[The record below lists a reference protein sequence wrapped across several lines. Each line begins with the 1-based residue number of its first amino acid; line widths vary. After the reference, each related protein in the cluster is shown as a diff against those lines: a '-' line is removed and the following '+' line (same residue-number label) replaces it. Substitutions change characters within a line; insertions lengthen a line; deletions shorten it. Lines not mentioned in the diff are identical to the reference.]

1 MKNKNKIIN
10 ELYEKSPDVRER
22 IRKDVDF
29 SQFEKKNA
37 PAAKSSNGFK
47 WATAVLS
54 VALIAMIAVLAPII
68 AKTSKPGKSGK
79 TPGVSYASDYV
90 VFIDVNPSVRL
101 DVSGG
106 DVVTAQKGMNKDG
119 VVLLYQ
125 ENLVGKNIDEAATYL
140 IEKMDEAGLVKDKGK
155 VRISVADK
163 KTGKRID
170 EKQRHALEVVNNL
183 FKNKNKDV
191 SAMILSDKEIDA
203 IEDYYDNN
211 NVGEYEMQMIEEFKA
226 KLLLAID
233 KKIGRIDELLNILKP
248 WEKDERKVKKLDQN
262 DAETTR
268 PGVITDAD
276 VSGIKDCLNMF
287 DDILAGG
294 GISQNVAENTDKD
307 GEFKDY
313 PFVMT
318 VTVGNTGI
326 TAKMYYKEVNTVTE
340 TEIDDGE
347 EETEVSTTLSGVM
360 VFGDQKFDV
369 TGKKEI
375 ETEGNEKETSIE
387 FTTKS
392 QTNPDNYVK
401 IKQSVEV
408 ENGAQE
414 VEYEYEIYEN
424 GEKAREFKLEVE
436 DENGKTEVSFKMEI
450 ENVPEETEYKIIKG
464 DVDGK
469 FKIKYEKGKEKGF
482 ITVEAVEGGYKLTYN
497 NGYSEVI

>member
-22 IRKDVDF
+22 IKKDVDF

-183 FKNKNKDV
+183 FQNKNKDV
-191 SAMILSDKEIDA
+191 SAMILSDNEIDA

-211 NVGEYEMQMIEEFKA
+211 NVGEYEKQMIKEFRR
-226 KLLLAID
+226 KLIDAINE
-233 KKIGRIDELLNILKP
+233 KIRRIDELLNNILKP

-262 DAETTR
+262 DAEKAALEAIK
-268 PGVITDAD
+268 VYCAD
-276 VSGIKDCLNMF
+276 YKVNYYEVANDEIAEFCEELFDKKKDLQECI
-287 DDILAGG
+287 DDIKT
-294 GISQNVAENTDKD
+294 SD
-307 GEFKDY
+307 GDDSYGEILSDLLEI
-313 PFVMT
+313 V
-318 VTVGNTGI
+318 
-326 TAKMYYKEVNTVTE
+326 KEE
-340 TEIDDGE
+340 LFE
-347 EETEVSTTLSGVM
+347 
-360 VFGDQKFDV
+360 
-369 TGKKEI
+369 
-375 ETEGNEKETSIE
+375 
-387 FTTKS
+387 
-392 QTNPDNYVK
+392 
-401 IKQSVEV
+401 
-408 ENGAQE
+408 QE
-414 VEYEYEIYEN
+414 
-424 GEKAREFKLEVE
+424 
-436 DENGKTEVSFKMEI
+436 D
-450 ENVPEETEYKIIKG
+450 
-464 DVDGK
+464 
-469 FKIKYEKGKEKGF
+469 
-482 ITVEAVEGGYKLTYN
+482 
-497 NGYSEVI
+497 

>member
-68 AKTSKPGKSGK
+68 AKTSKPDKSGK

-170 EKQRHALEVVNNL
+170 EKQRHAVDVVNNL
-183 FKNKNKDV
+183 FQNKNKDV
-191 SAMILSDKEIDA
+191 SAMILSDNEIDA

-211 NVGEYEMQMIEEFKA
+211 NVGQYEIDMIKEFKD
-226 KLLLAID
+226 KLLRAID

-248 WEKDERKVKKLDQN
+248 WEKDERKVKNLDQN
-262 DAETTR
+262 DAEKAALEAIK
-268 PGVITDAD
+268 VYCAD
-276 VSGIKDCLNMF
+276 YKVNYYEVANDEIAEFYEDLVEKKKDLQECI
-287 DDILAGG
+287 DDI
-294 GISQNVAENTDKD
+294 N
-307 GEFKDY
+307 
-313 PFVMT
+313 
-318 VTVGNTGI
+318 
-326 TAKMYYKEVNTVTE
+326 
-340 TEIDDGE
+340 
-347 EETEVSTTLSGVM
+347 
-360 VFGDQKFDV
+360 
-369 TGKKEI
+369 
-375 ETEGNEKETSIE
+375 
-387 FTTKS
+387 
-392 QTNPDNYVK
+392 NPDGDDSYGEILSDLLEIVK
-401 IKQSVEV
+401 E
-408 ENGAQE
+408 ELFEQE
-414 VEYEYEIYEN
+414 
-424 GEKAREFKLEVE
+424 
-436 DENGKTEVSFKMEI
+436 D
-450 ENVPEETEYKIIKG
+450 
-464 DVDGK
+464 
-469 FKIKYEKGKEKGF
+469 
-482 ITVEAVEGGYKLTYN
+482 
-497 NGYSEVI
+497 

>member
-10 ELYEKSPDVRER
+10 ELYEKSPDIRER

-68 AKTSKPGKSGK
+68 AKTSKPDKSGK

-119 VVLLYQ
+119 VVLLYK

-140 IEKMDEAGLVKDKGK
+140 IEKMDEAGLVKDKGE

-183 FKNKNKDV
+183 FQNKNKDV
-191 SAMILSDKEIDA
+191 SAMILSDNEIDA

-211 NVGEYEMQMIEEFKA
+211 NVGQYEIDMIKEFKD
-226 KLLLAID
+226 KLLRAID
-233 KKIGRIDELLNILKP
+233 KKIGRIDELLKILKP

-262 DAETTR
+262 DAEKAALEAIK
-268 PGVITDAD
+268 VYCAD
-276 VSGIKDCLNMF
+276 YKVNYYEVANDEIAEFYEDLVEKKKDLQECI
-287 DDILAGG
+287 DDI
-294 GISQNVAENTDKD
+294 N
-307 GEFKDY
+307 
-313 PFVMT
+313 
-318 VTVGNTGI
+318 
-326 TAKMYYKEVNTVTE
+326 
-340 TEIDDGE
+340 
-347 EETEVSTTLSGVM
+347 
-360 VFGDQKFDV
+360 
-369 TGKKEI
+369 
-375 ETEGNEKETSIE
+375 
-387 FTTKS
+387 
-392 QTNPDNYVK
+392 NPDGDDSYGEILSDLLEIVK
-401 IKQSVEV
+401 E
-408 ENGAQE
+408 ELFEQE
-414 VEYEYEIYEN
+414 
-424 GEKAREFKLEVE
+424 
-436 DENGKTEVSFKMEI
+436 D
-450 ENVPEETEYKIIKG
+450 
-464 DVDGK
+464 
-469 FKIKYEKGKEKGF
+469 
-482 ITVEAVEGGYKLTYN
+482 
-497 NGYSEVI
+497 

>member
-68 AKTSKPGKSGK
+68 AKTSKPGKSPK

-170 EKQRHALEVVNNL
+170 EKQRHALEVVNKL

-191 SAMILSDKEIDA
+191 SAMILSDNDIDA

-211 NVGEYEMQMIEEFKA
+211 NVGEYEKQMVEEFKA
-226 KLLLAID
+226 KLLLAIE
-233 KKIGRIDELLNILKP
+233 KKIGKIENLLGMLDK
-248 WEKDERKVKKLDQN
+248 EGLSESERKVKKLDQN
-262 DAETTR
+262 DAEKAALEAIK
-268 PGVITDAD
+268 VYCAD
-276 VSGIKDCLNMF
+276 YKVNYHEVANDEIAEFYEDLVDKRKDLLECI
-287 DDILAGG
+287 DDI
-294 GISQNVAENTDKD
+294 N
-307 GEFKDY
+307 
-313 PFVMT
+313 
-318 VTVGNTGI
+318 
-326 TAKMYYKEVNTVTE
+326 
-340 TEIDDGE
+340 
-347 EETEVSTTLSGVM
+347 
-360 VFGDQKFDV
+360 
-369 TGKKEI
+369 
-375 ETEGNEKETSIE
+375 
-387 FTTKS
+387 
-392 QTNPDNYVK
+392 NPDGDDSYGEILSDLLEIVK
-401 IKQSVEV
+401 E
-408 ENGAQE
+408 ELFEQE
-414 VEYEYEIYEN
+414 
-424 GEKAREFKLEVE
+424 
-436 DENGKTEVSFKMEI
+436 D
-450 ENVPEETEYKIIKG
+450 
-464 DVDGK
+464 
-469 FKIKYEKGKEKGF
+469 
-482 ITVEAVEGGYKLTYN
+482 
-497 NGYSEVI
+497 

>member
-68 AKTSKPGKSGK
+68 AKTSKPGKSPK

-170 EKQRHALEVVNNL
+170 EKQRHAVDVVNNL
-183 FKNKNKDV
+183 FQNKNKDV
-191 SAMILSDKEIDA
+191 SAMILSDNDIDA

-211 NVGEYEMQMIEEFKA
+211 NVGEYEKQMVDEFKA
-226 KLLLAID
+226 KLLLAIE
-233 KKIGRIDELLNILKP
+233 KKIGKIENLLGMLDK
-248 WEKDERKVKKLDQN
+248 EGLSESERKVKKLDQN
-262 DAETTR
+262 DAEKAALEAIK
-268 PGVITDAD
+268 VYCAD
-276 VSGIKDCLNMF
+276 YKVNYHEVANDEIAEFYEDLVDKRKDLLECI
-287 DDILAGG
+287 DDIKN
-294 GISQNVAENTDKD
+294 SD
-307 GEFKDY
+307 G
-313 PFVMT
+313 
-318 VTVGNTGI
+318 
-326 TAKMYYKEVNTVTE
+326 
-340 TEIDDGE
+340 DDSYGK
-347 EETEVSTTLSGVM
+347 TLSDLLEIV
-360 VFGDQKFDV
+360 
-369 TGKKEI
+369 KE
-375 ETEGNEKETSIE
+375 ELFE
-387 FTTKS
+387 
-392 QTNPDNYVK
+392 
-401 IKQSVEV
+401 
-408 ENGAQE
+408 QE
-414 VEYEYEIYEN
+414 
-424 GEKAREFKLEVE
+424 
-436 DENGKTEVSFKMEI
+436 D
-450 ENVPEETEYKIIKG
+450 
-464 DVDGK
+464 
-469 FKIKYEKGKEKGF
+469 
-482 ITVEAVEGGYKLTYN
+482 
-497 NGYSEVI
+497 

>member
-10 ELYEKSPDVRER
+10 ELYEKSPDIRER

-68 AKTSKPGKSGK
+68 AKTSKPDKSGK

-140 IEKMDEAGLVKDKGK
+140 IEKMDEAGLVKDKGE

-183 FKNKNKDV
+183 FQNKNKDV
-191 SAMILSDKEIDA
+191 SAMILSDNEIDA

-211 NVGEYEMQMIEEFKA
+211 NVGEYEKQMIEEFKA

-233 KKIGRIDELLNILKP
+233 KKIGRIDELLKILKP

-262 DAETTR
+262 DAEKAALEAIK
-268 PGVITDAD
+268 VYCAD
-276 VSGIKDCLNMF
+276 YKVNYYEVANDEIAEFYEDLVEKKKDLQECI
-287 DDILAGG
+287 DDI
-294 GISQNVAENTDKD
+294 N
-307 GEFKDY
+307 
-313 PFVMT
+313 
-318 VTVGNTGI
+318 
-326 TAKMYYKEVNTVTE
+326 
-340 TEIDDGE
+340 
-347 EETEVSTTLSGVM
+347 
-360 VFGDQKFDV
+360 
-369 TGKKEI
+369 
-375 ETEGNEKETSIE
+375 
-387 FTTKS
+387 
-392 QTNPDNYVK
+392 NPDGDDSYGEILSDLLEIVK
-401 IKQSVEV
+401 E
-408 ENGAQE
+408 ELFEQE
-414 VEYEYEIYEN
+414 
-424 GEKAREFKLEVE
+424 
-436 DENGKTEVSFKMEI
+436 D
-450 ENVPEETEYKIIKG
+450 
-464 DVDGK
+464 
-469 FKIKYEKGKEKGF
+469 
-482 ITVEAVEGGYKLTYN
+482 
-497 NGYSEVI
+497 

>member
-68 AKTSKPGKSGK
+68 AKTSKPGKSPK

-183 FKNKNKDV
+183 FQNKNKDV
-191 SAMILSDKEIDA
+191 SAMILSDNDIDA

-211 NVGEYEMQMIEEFKA
+211 NVGEYEKQMVEEFKA
-226 KLLLAID
+226 KLLLAIE
-233 KKIGRIDELLNILKP
+233 KKIGKIENLLGMLDK
-248 WEKDERKVKKLDQN
+248 EGLSESERKVKKLDQN
-262 DAETTR
+262 DAEKAALEAIK
-268 PGVITDAD
+268 VYCAD
-276 VSGIKDCLNMF
+276 YKVNYHEVANDEIAEFYEDLVDKRKDLLECI
-287 DDILAGG
+287 DDI
-294 GISQNVAENTDKD
+294 K
-307 GEFKDY
+307 
-313 PFVMT
+313 
-318 VTVGNTGI
+318 
-326 TAKMYYKEVNTVTE
+326 
-340 TEIDDGE
+340 
-347 EETEVSTTLSGVM
+347 
-360 VFGDQKFDV
+360 
-369 TGKKEI
+369 
-375 ETEGNEKETSIE
+375 
-387 FTTKS
+387 
-392 QTNPDNYVK
+392 NPDGDDSYGEILSDLLEIVK
-401 IKQSVEV
+401 E
-408 ENGAQE
+408 ELFEQE
-414 VEYEYEIYEN
+414 
-424 GEKAREFKLEVE
+424 
-436 DENGKTEVSFKMEI
+436 D
-450 ENVPEETEYKIIKG
+450 
-464 DVDGK
+464 
-469 FKIKYEKGKEKGF
+469 
-482 ITVEAVEGGYKLTYN
+482 
-497 NGYSEVI
+497 

>member
-68 AKTSKPGKSGK
+68 AKTSKPDKSGK

-183 FKNKNKDV
+183 FQNKNKDV
-191 SAMILSDKEIDA
+191 SAMILSDNEIDA

-211 NVGEYEMQMIEEFKA
+211 NVGEYEKQMIDDFKGR
-226 KLLLAID
+226 LLAAIN
-233 KKIGRIDELLNILKP
+233 KKIERIDELLNTLKP
-248 WEKDERKVKKLDQN
+248 WEEDERKVKHLDQN
-262 DAETTR
+262 DAEKAALEAIK
-268 PGVITDAD
+268 VYCAD
-276 VSGIKDCLNMF
+276 YKVNYYEVANDEIAEFYEDLVEKKKDLLECI
-287 DDILAGG
+287 DDI
-294 GISQNVAENTDKD
+294 N
-307 GEFKDY
+307 
-313 PFVMT
+313 
-318 VTVGNTGI
+318 
-326 TAKMYYKEVNTVTE
+326 
-340 TEIDDGE
+340 
-347 EETEVSTTLSGVM
+347 
-360 VFGDQKFDV
+360 
-369 TGKKEI
+369 
-375 ETEGNEKETSIE
+375 
-387 FTTKS
+387 
-392 QTNPDNYVK
+392 NPDSDDSYGEILSDLLEIVK
-401 IKQSVEV
+401 E
-408 ENGAQE
+408 ELFEQE
-414 VEYEYEIYEN
+414 
-424 GEKAREFKLEVE
+424 
-436 DENGKTEVSFKMEI
+436 D
-450 ENVPEETEYKIIKG
+450 
-464 DVDGK
+464 
-469 FKIKYEKGKEKGF
+469 
-482 ITVEAVEGGYKLTYN
+482 
-497 NGYSEVI
+497 

>member
-68 AKTSKPGKSGK
+68 AKTSKPEKSGK

-125 ENLVGKNIDEAATYL
+125 ENLIGKNIDEAATYL

-183 FKNKNKDV
+183 FQNKNKDV
-191 SAMILSDKEIDA
+191 SAMILSDNEIDA

-211 NVGEYEMQMIEEFKA
+211 NVGEYEKQMIDEFKA
-226 KLLLAID
+226 KLLLAIE
-233 KKIGRIDELLNILKP
+233 KKIGKIENLLGMLDK
-248 WEKDERKVKKLDQN
+248 EGLSESERKVKHLDQN
-262 DAETTR
+262 DAEKAALEAIK
-268 PGVITDAD
+268 VYCAD
-276 VSGIKDCLNMF
+276 YKVNYHEVANDEIAEFYEDLDDKRKDLLKCIKDINNSDG
-287 DDILAGG
+287 DDSYGEILSDLLE
-294 GISQNVAENTDKD
+294 IV
-307 GEFKDY
+307 
-313 PFVMT
+313 
-318 VTVGNTGI
+318 
-326 TAKMYYKEVNTVTE
+326 KEE
-340 TEIDDGE
+340 LFE
-347 EETEVSTTLSGVM
+347 
-360 VFGDQKFDV
+360 
-369 TGKKEI
+369 
-375 ETEGNEKETSIE
+375 
-387 FTTKS
+387 
-392 QTNPDNYVK
+392 
-401 IKQSVEV
+401 
-408 ENGAQE
+408 QE
-414 VEYEYEIYEN
+414 
-424 GEKAREFKLEVE
+424 
-436 DENGKTEVSFKMEI
+436 D
-450 ENVPEETEYKIIKG
+450 
-464 DVDGK
+464 
-469 FKIKYEKGKEKGF
+469 
-482 ITVEAVEGGYKLTYN
+482 
-497 NGYSEVI
+497 

>member
-10 ELYEKSPDVRER
+10 ELYEKSPDIRER

-68 AKTSKPGKSGK
+68 AKTSKPDKSGK

-183 FKNKNKDV
+183 FQNKNKDV
-191 SAMILSDKEIDA
+191 SAMILSDNEIDA

-211 NVGEYEMQMIEEFKA
+211 NVGQYEIDMIKEFKD
-226 KLLLAID
+226 KLLRAID
-233 KKIGRIDELLNILKP
+233 TKIGRIDELLKILKP

-262 DAETTR
+262 DAEKAALEAIK
-268 PGVITDAD
+268 VYCAD
-276 VSGIKDCLNMF
+276 YKVNYYEVANDEIAEFYEDLVEKKKDLQECI
-287 DDILAGG
+287 DDI
-294 GISQNVAENTDKD
+294 N
-307 GEFKDY
+307 
-313 PFVMT
+313 
-318 VTVGNTGI
+318 
-326 TAKMYYKEVNTVTE
+326 
-340 TEIDDGE
+340 
-347 EETEVSTTLSGVM
+347 
-360 VFGDQKFDV
+360 
-369 TGKKEI
+369 
-375 ETEGNEKETSIE
+375 
-387 FTTKS
+387 
-392 QTNPDNYVK
+392 NPDGDDSYGEILSDLLEIVK
-401 IKQSVEV
+401 E
-408 ENGAQE
+408 ELFEQE
-414 VEYEYEIYEN
+414 
-424 GEKAREFKLEVE
+424 
-436 DENGKTEVSFKMEI
+436 D
-450 ENVPEETEYKIIKG
+450 
-464 DVDGK
+464 
-469 FKIKYEKGKEKGF
+469 
-482 ITVEAVEGGYKLTYN
+482 
-497 NGYSEVI
+497 

>member
-22 IRKDVDF
+22 IKKDVDF

-37 PAAKSSNGFK
+37 PAAKSTNGFK

-183 FKNKNKDV
+183 FQNKNKDV
-191 SAMILSDKEIDA
+191 SAMILSDNEIDA

-211 NVGEYEMQMIEEFKA
+211 NVGEYEKQMIDDFK
-226 KLLLAID
+226 KRLLDAIYT
-233 KKIGRIDELLNILKP
+233 KIGRIEEIKALLDELDKNRRV
-248 WEKDERKVKKLDQN
+248 KDLDN
-262 DAETTR
+262 DAEKSLYEK
-268 PGVITDAD
+268 IQLYCAD
-276 VSGIKDCLNMF
+276 YKLNWNEVKKD
-287 DDILAGG
+287 
-294 GISQNVAENTDKD
+294 
-307 GEFKDY
+307 
-313 PFVMT
+313 
-318 VTVGNTGI
+318 
-326 TAKMYYKEVNTVTE
+326 
-340 TEIDDGE
+340 
-347 EETEVSTTLSGVM
+347 
-360 VFGDQKFDV
+360 
-369 TGKKEI
+369 
-375 ETEGNEKETSIE
+375 
-387 FTTKS
+387 
-392 QTNPDNYVK
+392 K
-401 IKQSVEV
+401 IKEF
-408 ENGAQE
+408 
-414 VEYEYEIYEN
+414 YEDID
-424 GEKAREFKLEVE
+424 EKREKLEDCIE
-436 DENGKTEVSFKMEI
+436 DIEI
-450 ENVPEETEYKIIKG
+450 SDGDDSYGEILSDLLEIVKEELFEQE
-464 DVDGK
+464 D
-469 FKIKYEKGKEKGF
+469 
-482 ITVEAVEGGYKLTYN
+482 
-497 NGYSEVI
+497 

>member
-68 AKTSKPGKSGK
+68 AKTSKPDKSGK

-125 ENLVGKNIDEAATYL
+125 ENLIGKNIDEAATYL

-183 FKNKNKDV
+183 FQNKNKDV
-191 SAMILSDKEIDA
+191 SAMILSDNEIDA
-203 IEDYYDNN
+203 IEDWYDTD
-211 NVGEYEMQMIEEFKA
+211 NVGQYEIDMIKEFK
-226 KLLLAID
+226 KNLIVAINE
-233 KKIGRIDELLNILKP
+233 KIGRIDELLNNTLKP
-248 WEKDERKVKKLDQN
+248 WEKDERKVKHLDQN
-262 DAETTR
+262 DAEKAALEAIK
-268 PGVITDAD
+268 VYCAD
-276 VSGIKDCLNMF
+276 YKVNYHEVANDEIAEFYEDLDDKRKDLLKCIKDINNSDG
-287 DDILAGG
+287 DDSYGEILSDLLE
-294 GISQNVAENTDKD
+294 IV
-307 GEFKDY
+307 
-313 PFVMT
+313 
-318 VTVGNTGI
+318 
-326 TAKMYYKEVNTVTE
+326 KEE
-340 TEIDDGE
+340 LFE
-347 EETEVSTTLSGVM
+347 
-360 VFGDQKFDV
+360 
-369 TGKKEI
+369 
-375 ETEGNEKETSIE
+375 
-387 FTTKS
+387 
-392 QTNPDNYVK
+392 
-401 IKQSVEV
+401 
-408 ENGAQE
+408 QE
-414 VEYEYEIYEN
+414 
-424 GEKAREFKLEVE
+424 
-436 DENGKTEVSFKMEI
+436 D
-450 ENVPEETEYKIIKG
+450 
-464 DVDGK
+464 
-469 FKIKYEKGKEKGF
+469 
-482 ITVEAVEGGYKLTYN
+482 
-497 NGYSEVI
+497 

>member
-183 FKNKNKDV
+183 FQNKNKDV
-191 SAMILSDKEIDA
+191 SAMILSDNEIDA

-211 NVGEYEMQMIEEFKA
+211 NVGQYEMDMIKEFKD
-226 KLLLAID
+226 KLLRAID

-248 WEKDERKVKKLDQN
+248 WEKDERKVKNLDQN
-262 DAETTR
+262 DAEKAALEAIK
-268 PGVITDAD
+268 VYCAD
-276 VSGIKDCLNMF
+276 YKVNYYEVANDEIAEFYEDLVEKKKDLQECI
-287 DDILAGG
+287 DDI
-294 GISQNVAENTDKD
+294 N
-307 GEFKDY
+307 
-313 PFVMT
+313 
-318 VTVGNTGI
+318 
-326 TAKMYYKEVNTVTE
+326 
-340 TEIDDGE
+340 
-347 EETEVSTTLSGVM
+347 
-360 VFGDQKFDV
+360 
-369 TGKKEI
+369 
-375 ETEGNEKETSIE
+375 
-387 FTTKS
+387 
-392 QTNPDNYVK
+392 NPDGDDSYGEILSDLLEIVK
-401 IKQSVEV
+401 E
-408 ENGAQE
+408 ELFEQE
-414 VEYEYEIYEN
+414 
-424 GEKAREFKLEVE
+424 
-436 DENGKTEVSFKMEI
+436 D
-450 ENVPEETEYKIIKG
+450 
-464 DVDGK
+464 
-469 FKIKYEKGKEKGF
+469 
-482 ITVEAVEGGYKLTYN
+482 
-497 NGYSEVI
+497 

>member
-183 FKNKNKDV
+183 FQNKNKDV
-191 SAMILSDKEIDA
+191 SAMILSDNEIDA

-211 NVGEYEMQMIEEFKA
+211 VGQYEIDMIKEFKD
-226 KLLLAID
+226 KLLRAID
-233 KKIGRIDELLNILKP
+233 KKIGRIDELLKILKP

-262 DAETTR
+262 DAEKAALEAIK
-268 PGVITDAD
+268 VYCAD
-276 VSGIKDCLNMF
+276 YKVNYYEVANDEIAEFYEDLVEKKKDLQECI
-287 DDILAGG
+287 DDI
-294 GISQNVAENTDKD
+294 N
-307 GEFKDY
+307 
-313 PFVMT
+313 
-318 VTVGNTGI
+318 
-326 TAKMYYKEVNTVTE
+326 
-340 TEIDDGE
+340 
-347 EETEVSTTLSGVM
+347 
-360 VFGDQKFDV
+360 
-369 TGKKEI
+369 
-375 ETEGNEKETSIE
+375 
-387 FTTKS
+387 
-392 QTNPDNYVK
+392 NPDGDDSYGEILSDLLEIVK
-401 IKQSVEV
+401 E
-408 ENGAQE
+408 ELFEQE
-414 VEYEYEIYEN
+414 
-424 GEKAREFKLEVE
+424 
-436 DENGKTEVSFKMEI
+436 D
-450 ENVPEETEYKIIKG
+450 
-464 DVDGK
+464 
-469 FKIKYEKGKEKGF
+469 
-482 ITVEAVEGGYKLTYN
+482 
-497 NGYSEVI
+497 

>member
-68 AKTSKPGKSGK
+68 AKTSKPGKSPK

-119 VVLLYQ
+119 VVLLYK

-183 FKNKNKDV
+183 FQNKNKDV
-191 SAMILSDKEIDA
+191 SAMILSDNDIDA

-211 NVGEYEMQMIEEFKA
+211 NVGEYEKQMVEEFKA

-233 KKIGRIDELLNILKP
+233 KKIGDINKLCEMLNNAGLS
-248 WEKDERKVKKLDQN
+248 ESERKVKKLDQN
-262 DAETTR
+262 DAEKAALEAIK
-268 PGVITDAD
+268 VYCAD
-276 VSGIKDCLNMF
+276 YKVNYHEVANDEIAEFYEDLVEKKKDLQECI
-287 DDILAGG
+287 DDI
-294 GISQNVAENTDKD
+294 N
-307 GEFKDY
+307 
-313 PFVMT
+313 
-318 VTVGNTGI
+318 
-326 TAKMYYKEVNTVTE
+326 
-340 TEIDDGE
+340 
-347 EETEVSTTLSGVM
+347 
-360 VFGDQKFDV
+360 
-369 TGKKEI
+369 
-375 ETEGNEKETSIE
+375 
-387 FTTKS
+387 
-392 QTNPDNYVK
+392 NPDGDDSYGEILSDLLEIVK
-401 IKQSVEV
+401 E
-408 ENGAQE
+408 ELFEQE
-414 VEYEYEIYEN
+414 
-424 GEKAREFKLEVE
+424 
-436 DENGKTEVSFKMEI
+436 D
-450 ENVPEETEYKIIKG
+450 
-464 DVDGK
+464 
-469 FKIKYEKGKEKGF
+469 
-482 ITVEAVEGGYKLTYN
+482 
-497 NGYSEVI
+497 

>member
-68 AKTSKPGKSGK
+68 AKTSKPGKSPK

-170 EKQRHALEVVNNL
+170 EKQRHALEVVNKL
-183 FKNKNKDV
+183 FQNKNKDV
-191 SAMILSDKEIDA
+191 SAMILSDNDIDA
-203 IEDYYDNN
+203 IEDWYDTD
-211 NVGEYEMQMIEEFKA
+211 NVGDYEKQMIDDFK
-226 KLLLAID
+226 KRLLDAINT
-233 KKIGRIDELLNILKP
+233 KIGRIEEIKALLDELDKNRRV
-248 WEKDERKVKKLDQN
+248 KDLDN
-262 DAETTR
+262 DAEKSLYEK
-268 PGVITDAD
+268 IQLYCAD
-276 VSGIKDCLNMF
+276 YKLNWNEVKKD
-287 DDILAGG
+287 
-294 GISQNVAENTDKD
+294 
-307 GEFKDY
+307 
-313 PFVMT
+313 
-318 VTVGNTGI
+318 
-326 TAKMYYKEVNTVTE
+326 
-340 TEIDDGE
+340 
-347 EETEVSTTLSGVM
+347 
-360 VFGDQKFDV
+360 
-369 TGKKEI
+369 
-375 ETEGNEKETSIE
+375 
-387 FTTKS
+387 
-392 QTNPDNYVK
+392 K
-401 IKQSVEV
+401 IKEF
-408 ENGAQE
+408 
-414 VEYEYEIYEN
+414 YEDID
-424 GEKAREFKLEVE
+424 EKREKLEDCIE
-436 DENGKTEVSFKMEI
+436 DIEI
-450 ENVPEETEYKIIKG
+450 SDGDDSYGEILSDLLEIVKEELFEQE
-464 DVDGK
+464 D
-469 FKIKYEKGKEKGF
+469 
-482 ITVEAVEGGYKLTYN
+482 
-497 NGYSEVI
+497 

>member
-10 ELYEKSPDVRER
+10 ELYEKSPDIRER

-68 AKTSKPGKSGK
+68 AKTSKPDKSGK

-119 VVLLYQ
+119 VVLLYK

-183 FKNKNKDV
+183 FQNKNKDV
-191 SAMILSDKEIDA
+191 SAMILSDNDIDA

-211 NVGEYEMQMIEEFKA
+211 NVGEYEKQMIDDFKGR
-226 KLLLAID
+226 LLAAIN
-233 KKIGRIDELLNILKP
+233 KKIERIDELLNNILKP
-248 WEKDERKVKKLDQN
+248 WEEDERKVKHLDQN
-262 DAETTR
+262 DAEKAALEAIK
-268 PGVITDAD
+268 VYCAD
-276 VSGIKDCLNMF
+276 YKVNYHEVANDEIAEFCKELFDKKKDLQECI
-287 DDILAGG
+287 DDIKT
-294 GISQNVAENTDKD
+294 SD
-307 GEFKDY
+307 GDDSYGEILSDLLEI
-313 PFVMT
+313 V
-318 VTVGNTGI
+318 
-326 TAKMYYKEVNTVTE
+326 KEE
-340 TEIDDGE
+340 LFE
-347 EETEVSTTLSGVM
+347 
-360 VFGDQKFDV
+360 
-369 TGKKEI
+369 
-375 ETEGNEKETSIE
+375 
-387 FTTKS
+387 
-392 QTNPDNYVK
+392 
-401 IKQSVEV
+401 
-408 ENGAQE
+408 QE
-414 VEYEYEIYEN
+414 
-424 GEKAREFKLEVE
+424 
-436 DENGKTEVSFKMEI
+436 D
-450 ENVPEETEYKIIKG
+450 
-464 DVDGK
+464 
-469 FKIKYEKGKEKGF
+469 
-482 ITVEAVEGGYKLTYN
+482 
-497 NGYSEVI
+497 

>member
-68 AKTSKPGKSGK
+68 AKTSKPEKSGK

-183 FKNKNKDV
+183 FQNKNKDV
-191 SAMILSDKEIDA
+191 SAMILSDNEIDA

-211 NVGEYEMQMIEEFKA
+211 NVGEYEKQMIEEFKA

-248 WEKDERKVKKLDQN
+248 WEKDERKVKKIDQN
-262 DAETTR
+262 DAEKAALEAIK
-268 PGVITDAD
+268 VYCAD
-276 VSGIKDCLNMF
+276 YKVNYYEVANDEIAEFYEDLVEKKKDLLECI
-287 DDILAGG
+287 DDI
-294 GISQNVAENTDKD
+294 K
-307 GEFKDY
+307 
-313 PFVMT
+313 
-318 VTVGNTGI
+318 
-326 TAKMYYKEVNTVTE
+326 
-340 TEIDDGE
+340 
-347 EETEVSTTLSGVM
+347 
-360 VFGDQKFDV
+360 
-369 TGKKEI
+369 
-375 ETEGNEKETSIE
+375 
-387 FTTKS
+387 
-392 QTNPDNYVK
+392 NPDGDDSYGEILSDLLEIVK
-401 IKQSVEV
+401 E
-408 ENGAQE
+408 ELFEQE
-414 VEYEYEIYEN
+414 
-424 GEKAREFKLEVE
+424 
-436 DENGKTEVSFKMEI
+436 D
-450 ENVPEETEYKIIKG
+450 
-464 DVDGK
+464 
-469 FKIKYEKGKEKGF
+469 
-482 ITVEAVEGGYKLTYN
+482 
-497 NGYSEVI
+497 

>member
-10 ELYEKSPDVRER
+10 ELYEKSPDIRER

-140 IEKMDEAGLVKDKGK
+140 IEKMDEAGLVKDKGE

-183 FKNKNKDV
+183 FQNKNKDV
-191 SAMILSDKEIDA
+191 SAMILSDNEIDA

-211 NVGEYEMQMIEEFKA
+211 NVGEYEKQMIEEFKA

-233 KKIGRIDELLNILKP
+233 KKIGDINKLCEMLNNAGLS
-248 WEKDERKVKKLDQN
+248 ESERKVKNLDQN
-262 DAETTR
+262 DAEKAALEAIK
-268 PGVITDAD
+268 VYCAD
-276 VSGIKDCLNMF
+276 YKVNYHEVANDEIAEFYEDL
-287 DDILAGG
+287 DD
-294 GISQNVAENTDKD
+294 
-307 GEFKDY
+307 
-313 PFVMT
+313 
-318 VTVGNTGI
+318 
-326 TAKMYYKEVNTVTE
+326 KMKELLKC
-340 TEIDDGE
+340 ID
-347 EETEVSTTLSGVM
+347 
-360 VFGDQKFDV
+360 
-369 TGKKEI
+369 
-375 ETEGNEKETSIE
+375 
-387 FTTKS
+387 
-392 QTNPDNYVK
+392 K
-401 IKQSVEV
+401 IKNSDDDDSYGEILSDLLEIVKE
-408 ENGAQE
+408 ELFEQE
-414 VEYEYEIYEN
+414 
-424 GEKAREFKLEVE
+424 
-436 DENGKTEVSFKMEI
+436 D
-450 ENVPEETEYKIIKG
+450 
-464 DVDGK
+464 
-469 FKIKYEKGKEKGF
+469 
-482 ITVEAVEGGYKLTYN
+482 
-497 NGYSEVI
+497 

>member
-22 IRKDVDF
+22 IKKDVDF

-183 FKNKNKDV
+183 FQNKNKDV
-191 SAMILSDKEIDA
+191 SAMILSDNEIDA

-211 NVGEYEMQMIEEFKA
+211 NVGEYEKQMIDDFKGR
-226 KLLLAID
+226 LLAAIN
-233 KKIGRIDELLNILKP
+233 KKIERIDELLNNILKP
-248 WEKDERKVKKLDQN
+248 WEEDERKVKKLDQN
-262 DAETTR
+262 DAEKAALEAIK
-268 PGVITDAD
+268 VYCAD
-276 VSGIKDCLNMF
+276 YKVNYYEVANDEIAEFYEDLVEKKKDLQECI
-287 DDILAGG
+287 DDI
-294 GISQNVAENTDKD
+294 N
-307 GEFKDY
+307 
-313 PFVMT
+313 
-318 VTVGNTGI
+318 
-326 TAKMYYKEVNTVTE
+326 
-340 TEIDDGE
+340 
-347 EETEVSTTLSGVM
+347 
-360 VFGDQKFDV
+360 
-369 TGKKEI
+369 
-375 ETEGNEKETSIE
+375 
-387 FTTKS
+387 
-392 QTNPDNYVK
+392 NPDGDDSYGEILSDLLEIVK
-401 IKQSVEV
+401 E
-408 ENGAQE
+408 ELFEQE
-414 VEYEYEIYEN
+414 
-424 GEKAREFKLEVE
+424 
-436 DENGKTEVSFKMEI
+436 D
-450 ENVPEETEYKIIKG
+450 
-464 DVDGK
+464 
-469 FKIKYEKGKEKGF
+469 
-482 ITVEAVEGGYKLTYN
+482 
-497 NGYSEVI
+497 

>member
-106 DVVTAQKGMNKDG
+106 DVVTAQKGMNEDG

-140 IEKMDEAGLVKDKGK
+140 IEKMDEAKLIKDKE

-183 FKNKNKDV
+183 FQNKNKDV
-191 SAMILSDKEIDA
+191 SAMILTDKEIDD
-203 IEDYYDNN
+203 IEDYYDNH
-211 NVGEYEMQMIEEFKA
+211 NVGEYEKQMVEEFKA

-248 WEKDERKVKKLDQN
+248 WEKDERKVKNLDQN
-262 DAETTR
+262 DAEKAALEAIK
-268 PGVITDAD
+268 VYCAD
-276 VSGIKDCLNMF
+276 YKVNYHEVANDEIAEFYEDLDDKRKELQECIEDIEKPDSDDSYG
-287 DDILAGG
+287 DILSDLLE
-294 GISQNVAENTDKD
+294 IV
-307 GEFKDY
+307 
-313 PFVMT
+313 
-318 VTVGNTGI
+318 
-326 TAKMYYKEVNTVTE
+326 KEE
-340 TEIDDGE
+340 LFE
-347 EETEVSTTLSGVM
+347 
-360 VFGDQKFDV
+360 
-369 TGKKEI
+369 
-375 ETEGNEKETSIE
+375 
-387 FTTKS
+387 
-392 QTNPDNYVK
+392 
-401 IKQSVEV
+401 
-408 ENGAQE
+408 QE
-414 VEYEYEIYEN
+414 
-424 GEKAREFKLEVE
+424 
-436 DENGKTEVSFKMEI
+436 D
-450 ENVPEETEYKIIKG
+450 
-464 DVDGK
+464 
-469 FKIKYEKGKEKGF
+469 
-482 ITVEAVEGGYKLTYN
+482 
-497 NGYSEVI
+497 

>member
-68 AKTSKPGKSGK
+68 AKTSKPDKSGK

-183 FKNKNKDV
+183 FQNKNKDV
-191 SAMILSDKEIDA
+191 SAMILSDNEIDA

-211 NVGEYEMQMIEEFKA
+211 NVGEYEIDMIKEFKD
-226 KLLLAID
+226 KLLRAID
-233 KKIGRIDELLNILKP
+233 KKIGRIDELLKILKP

-262 DAETTR
+262 DAEKAALEAIK
-268 PGVITDAD
+268 VYCAD
-276 VSGIKDCLNMF
+276 YKVNYYEVANDEIAEFYEDLVEKKKDLQECI
-287 DDILAGG
+287 DDI
-294 GISQNVAENTDKD
+294 N
-307 GEFKDY
+307 
-313 PFVMT
+313 
-318 VTVGNTGI
+318 
-326 TAKMYYKEVNTVTE
+326 
-340 TEIDDGE
+340 
-347 EETEVSTTLSGVM
+347 
-360 VFGDQKFDV
+360 
-369 TGKKEI
+369 
-375 ETEGNEKETSIE
+375 
-387 FTTKS
+387 
-392 QTNPDNYVK
+392 NPDGDDSYGEILSDLLEIVK
-401 IKQSVEV
+401 E
-408 ENGAQE
+408 ELFEQE
-414 VEYEYEIYEN
+414 
-424 GEKAREFKLEVE
+424 
-436 DENGKTEVSFKMEI
+436 D
-450 ENVPEETEYKIIKG
+450 
-464 DVDGK
+464 
-469 FKIKYEKGKEKGF
+469 
-482 ITVEAVEGGYKLTYN
+482 
-497 NGYSEVI
+497 

>member
-68 AKTSKPGKSGK
+68 AKTSKPGKSPK

-140 IEKMDEAGLVKDKGK
+140 IEKMDEVGLVKDKGTVK
-155 VRISVADK
+155 ISVADK

-183 FKNKNKDV
+183 FQNKNKDV
-191 SAMILSDKEIDA
+191 SAMILSDNDIDA

-211 NVGEYEMQMIEEFKA
+211 NVGEYEKQMVEEFKA

-233 KKIGRIDELLNILKP
+233 KKIGDINKLCEMLNNAGLS
-248 WEKDERKVKKLDQN
+248 ESERKVKNLNQN
-262 DAETTR
+262 DAEKAALEAIK
-268 PGVITDAD
+268 VYCAD
-276 VSGIKDCLNMF
+276 YKVNYHEVANDEIAEFCEDLLDKKKDLLKCIKEINEND
-287 DDILAGG
+287 DDDDYGDILADLLE
-294 GISQNVAENTDKD
+294 IV
-307 GEFKDY
+307 
-313 PFVMT
+313 
-318 VTVGNTGI
+318 
-326 TAKMYYKEVNTVTE
+326 KEE
-340 TEIDDGE
+340 LFE
-347 EETEVSTTLSGVM
+347 
-360 VFGDQKFDV
+360 
-369 TGKKEI
+369 
-375 ETEGNEKETSIE
+375 
-387 FTTKS
+387 
-392 QTNPDNYVK
+392 
-401 IKQSVEV
+401 
-408 ENGAQE
+408 QE
-414 VEYEYEIYEN
+414 
-424 GEKAREFKLEVE
+424 
-436 DENGKTEVSFKMEI
+436 D
-450 ENVPEETEYKIIKG
+450 
-464 DVDGK
+464 
-469 FKIKYEKGKEKGF
+469 
-482 ITVEAVEGGYKLTYN
+482 
-497 NGYSEVI
+497 

>member
-140 IEKMDEAGLVKDKGK
+140 IEKMDEAGLVKENGK

-170 EKQRHALEVVNNL
+170 EKQRHAVDVVNNL

-191 SAMILSDKEIDA
+191 SVMILSDKEIDA

-211 NVGEYEMQMIEEFKA
+211 NVGEYEKQMVEEFKA

-248 WEKDERKVKKLDQN
+248 WEKDER
-262 DAETTR
+262 
-268 PGVITDAD
+268 
-276 VSGIKDCLNMF
+276 
-287 DDILAGG
+287 
-294 GISQNVAENTDKD
+294 
-307 GEFKDY
+307 
-313 PFVMT
+313 
-318 VTVGNTGI
+318 
-326 TAKMYYKEVNTVTE
+326 
-340 TEIDDGE
+340 
-347 EETEVSTTLSGVM
+347 
-360 VFGDQKFDV
+360 
-369 TGKKEI
+369 
-375 ETEGNEKETSIE
+375 
-387 FTTKS
+387 
-392 QTNPDNYVK
+392 
-401 IKQSVEV
+401 
-408 ENGAQE
+408 
-414 VEYEYEIYEN
+414 
-424 GEKAREFKLEVE
+424 
-436 DENGKTEVSFKMEI
+436 
-450 ENVPEETEYKIIKG
+450 
-464 DVDGK
+464 
-469 FKIKYEKGKEKGF
+469 
-482 ITVEAVEGGYKLTYN
+482 
-497 NGYSEVI
+497 

>member
-68 AKTSKPGKSGK
+68 AKTSKPGKSPK

-119 VVLLYQ
+119 VVLLYK

-183 FKNKNKDV
+183 FQNKNKDV
-191 SAMILSDKEIDA
+191 SAMILSDNEIDA

-211 NVGEYEMQMIEEFKA
+211 NVGDYEKQMVEEFKA

-248 WEKDERKVKKLDQN
+248 WEKDERKVKNLDQN
-262 DAETTR
+262 DAEKAALEAIK
-268 PGVITDAD
+268 VYCAD
-276 VSGIKDCLNMF
+276 YKVNYYEVANDEIAEFYEDLVEKKKDLQECI
-287 DDILAGG
+287 DDI
-294 GISQNVAENTDKD
+294 N
-307 GEFKDY
+307 
-313 PFVMT
+313 
-318 VTVGNTGI
+318 
-326 TAKMYYKEVNTVTE
+326 
-340 TEIDDGE
+340 
-347 EETEVSTTLSGVM
+347 
-360 VFGDQKFDV
+360 
-369 TGKKEI
+369 
-375 ETEGNEKETSIE
+375 
-387 FTTKS
+387 
-392 QTNPDNYVK
+392 NPDGDDSYGEILSDLLEIVK
-401 IKQSVEV
+401 E
-408 ENGAQE
+408 ELFEQE
-414 VEYEYEIYEN
+414 
-424 GEKAREFKLEVE
+424 
-436 DENGKTEVSFKMEI
+436 D
-450 ENVPEETEYKIIKG
+450 
-464 DVDGK
+464 
-469 FKIKYEKGKEKGF
+469 
-482 ITVEAVEGGYKLTYN
+482 
-497 NGYSEVI
+497 